1 MGDMDD
7 GRTQLESLAS
17 QIERRLGEL
26 GEAAPAHER
35 ARAEMLV
42 EDARQAAKE
51 EGPQDRIGVLA
62 AELQQL
68 ERTLLARETP
78 AGEPGGVSAGS
89 GRSQPVDAPAD
100 DVVDADFRPS

>member
-1 MGDMDD
+1 MDD
-7 GRTQLESLAS
+7 GRTELESLAS
-17 QIERRLGEL
+17 QVERRLGEL

-51 EGPQDRIGVLA
+51 EAPQDRIGTLT

-68 ERTLLARETP
+68 GRTLLARETP
-78 AGEPGGVSAGS
+78 AGEPGGGVSAGS
-89 GRSQPVDAPAD
+89 GRPQPVDEPAD